1 MFLFRL
7 LYFSCK
13 IHLLVVFIINSINI
27 EKVHNILYLINN
39 NLIKRLTEIP
49 PTTEVVGFL
58 SEVIMKKRNYKEM
71 SNSELKLQ
79 IESLRNIFESKKNML
94 KNICE
99 EMGEVEKEYLN
110 ATHELKIR
118 KNILL

>member
-1 MFLFRL
+1 
-7 LYFSCK
+7 
-13 IHLLVVFIINSINI
+13 
-27 EKVHNILYLINN
+27 
-39 NLIKRLTEIP
+39 
-49 PTTEVVGFL
+49 
-58 SEVIMKKRNYKEM
+58 MKKRNYKEM

-79 IESLRNIFESKKNML
+79 IESIRNIFESKKNML

-118 KNILL
+118 KNILF

>member
-1 MFLFRL
+1 M
-7 LYFSCK
+7 
-13 IHLLVVFIINSINI
+13 
-27 EKVHNILYLINN
+27 E
-39 NLIKRLTEIP
+39 
-49 PTTEVVGFL
+49 
-58 SEVIMKKRNYKEM
+58 KRNYKEM

-110 ATHELKIR
+110 ATQELKIR

>member
-1 MFLFRL
+1 
-7 LYFSCK
+7 
-13 IHLLVVFIINSINI
+13 
-27 EKVHNILYLINN
+27 
-39 NLIKRLTEIP
+39 
-49 PTTEVVGFL
+49 
-58 SEVIMKKRNYKEM
+58 MKKINYKEM

-99 EMGEVEKEYLN
+99 EMGEVEKEYLD

-118 KNILL
+118 KNILF

>member
-1 MFLFRL
+1 MELC
-7 LYFSCK
+7 S
-13 IHLLVVFIINSINI
+13 N
-27 EKVHNILYLINN
+27 NILYLINN

-58 SEVIMKKRNYKEM
+58 SEVIMKKKNYKEM

-99 EMGEVEKEYLN
+99 EMGEVEKEYLD

-118 KNILL
+118 KNILF

>member
-1 MFLFRL
+1 M
-7 LYFSCK
+7 
-13 IHLLVVFIINSINI
+13 
-27 EKVHNILYLINN
+27 E
-39 NLIKRLTEIP
+39 
-49 PTTEVVGFL
+49 
-58 SEVIMKKRNYKEM
+58 KRNYKEM

-99 EMGEVEKEYLN
+99 EMGKVEKEYLN

-118 KNILL
+118 KNILF

>member
-1 MFLFRL
+1 
-7 LYFSCK
+7 
-13 IHLLVVFIINSINI
+13 
-27 EKVHNILYLINN
+27 
-39 NLIKRLTEIP
+39 
-49 PTTEVVGFL
+49 
-58 SEVIMKKRNYKEM
+58 MKKRNYKEM

-79 IESLRNIFESKKNML
+79 IESLRTILESKTNML

-118 KNILL
+118 KNILF

>member
-1 MFLFRL
+1 
-7 LYFSCK
+7 
-13 IHLLVVFIINSINI
+13 
-27 EKVHNILYLINN
+27 
-39 NLIKRLTEIP
+39 
-49 PTTEVVGFL
+49 
-58 SEVIMKKRNYKEM
+58 MKKRNYKEM

-99 EMGEVEKEYLN
+99 EMGEVEKEYLD